1 MPFILMDD
9 YVFLQNTFVCSILQ
23 FSLSRCGSEY
33 GILVRHNYFVFVPE
47 QGVLGL
53 GKPHKYIIARTFS
66 SNWYQVREDLE
77 IRYYVWLTY
86 HWNLTLLYILALES
100 SRLIQGTPDFG
111 SIHIVNLIL
120 RTLWPGSLELKRV
133 TQKKFRAS

>member
-9 YVFLQNTFVCSILQ
+9 YVFLQNTFVCSTLQ

-77 IRYYVWLTY
+77 MQYYVWLTY
-86 HWNLTLLYILALES
+86 HWNLTLIYILSLES
-100 SRLIQGTPDFG
+100 SRLIWETPNFGT
-111 SIHIVNLIL
+111 IHIWHWKFMTWIF
-120 RTLWPGSLELKRV
+120 GDQRV
-133 TQKKFRAS
+133 SQKKFRA

>member
-9 YVFLQNTFVCSILQ
+9 YVFLQNTFVCSTLQ

-53 GKPHKYIIARTFS
+53 GKPHKYIIART
-66 SNWYQVREDLE
+66 Y
-77 IRYYVWLTY
+77 
-86 HWNLTLLYILALES
+86 
-100 SRLIQGTPDFG
+100 
-111 SIHIVNLIL
+111 
-120 RTLWPGSLELKRV
+120 SLHCHL
-133 TQKKFRAS
+133 